1 MSTETNAGADT
12 ALADGND
19 SSDVMGSLEAFFIA
33 QDSQVDNS
41 DAEVSTEEPAAQV
54 DEPAEEADEID
65 PEKDDQEAEKP
76 AEPIEQK
83 PATPEPDAEE
93 ADFDALEQKSIEF
106 LDAAGLKAKFPRG
119 YSNEFLAEAAK
130 YSEAAKKGT
139 EVIEAIGGEAFV
151 PGMTTIAT
159 SLKDGNYRDALGGI
173 AETVGPEGL
182 VHTVAET
189 MRLGF
194 VEADE
199 MAASENPLK
208 AHFGKTMLAVVD
220 SVIEQRFGPEMS
232 IAKLEKL
239 AQWDQAGWF
248 DKIEK
253 WAEESYVDHAELDE
267 LLETTNDPKLLE
279 LKQEKKRLE
288 AQLAEAK
295 PQADASTAAKQLEI
309 ENSFNEMS
317 AGKVDEVMSDIVL
330 KRSPLRDLPTDTA
343 ETKEEK
349 ALLRNQLTDDAKT
362 LLRSD
367 PAYAKLLEG
376 YKTGQTKTAVF
387 QSKFAEAINKAVL
400 GTRAKTVTAER
411 IFAKLQGST
420 RNSQLAKKQ
429 STRPQI
435 DPQARRYEPTVTQ
448 NFGNGEKLTND
459 QIFKKLQDSIA
470 SMG

>member
-54 DEPAEEADEID
+54 DEPAEVADEID

-83 PATPEPDAEE
+83 PAAPEPDAEE

-182 VHTVAET
+182 VHT
-189 MRLGF
+189 
-194 VEADE
+194 D
-199 MAASENPLK
+199 
-208 AHFGKTMLAVVD
+208 
-220 SVIEQRFGPEMS
+220 
-232 IAKLEKL
+232 
-239 AQWDQAGWF
+239 
-248 DKIEK
+248 
-253 WAEESYVDHAELDE
+253 
-267 LLETTNDPKLLE
+267 
-279 LKQEKKRLE
+279 
-288 AQLAEAK
+288 
-295 PQADASTAAKQLEI
+295 
-309 ENSFNEMS
+309 
-317 AGKVDEVMSDIVL
+317 
-330 KRSPLRDLPTDTA
+330 
-343 ETKEEK
+343 
-349 ALLRNQLTDDAKT
+349 
-362 LLRSD
+362 
-367 PAYAKLLEG
+367 
-376 YKTGQTKTAVF
+376 
-387 QSKFAEAINKAVL
+387 AVL
-400 GTRAKTVTAER
+400 NAPAPPATPAA
-411 IFAKLQGST
+411 L
-420 RNSQLAKKQ
+420 
-429 STRPQI
+429 
-435 DPQARRYEPTVTQ
+435 RR
-448 NFGNGEKLTND
+448 
-459 QIFKKLQDSIA
+459 
-470 SMG
+470 